1 MAKGLLADISNTNN
15 QLKEL
20 MAQISALDPNAGYS
34 PSAGENQYLAN
45 IGNAT
50 SARFANLGFGDSPFT
65 GGQIASAI
73 APELSRFGN
82 DAFTRQLDAYRAKSD
97 TLSNY
102 LSLKRQEYN
111 DRLARKKKPWWQ
123 SLVSPILTGVGT
135 AFAGPLGG
143 AAGGALAN
151 LFTTK
156 TGGKD
161 EASYTFKP

>member
-1 MAKGLLADISNTNN
+1 MAKGLLADISTTQN
-15 QLKEL
+15 QLNEL

-73 APELSRFGN
+73 APQLSQFGN
-82 DAFTRQLDAYRAKSD
+82 DAYNRQLAAYELKGT

-102 LSLKRQEYN
+102 LNMKQQEYN
-111 DRLARKKKPWWQ
+111 NRLARQKKPWWQ
-123 SLVSPILTGVGT
+123 SFLSPILAGVGT
-135 AFAGPLGG
+135 AFGGPIGG

-156 TGGKD
+156 SGSGSDT
-161 EASYTFKP
+161 SYSFK